1 MMQLQKVELSLIKKR
16 EVHDNTYTKITNTTK
31 ENKMQEKKLLYGQ
44 ISETIVKDHKS
55 CTFYM
60 ISLLLKGYHIMMSFD

>member
-1 MMQLQKVELSLIKKR
+1 
-16 EVHDNTYTKITNTTK
+16 
-31 ENKMQEKKLLYGQ
+31 MQEKKLLYGQ